1 MGMDLKRR
9 AMLDELRLALDNN
22 GMVTHCLNCDNHTKL
37 TVVDEN
43 EMQPE
48 IIACSLD
55 TNAGQPPAKI
65 LIYGCSQWSVE
76 IPF

>member
-1 MGMDLKRR
+1 MDLKRR
-9 AMLDELRLALDNN
+9 AMLNELRQTLDCG

-37 TVVDEN
+37 TIADEKGA
-43 EMQPE
+43 QPE

-55 TNAGQPPAKI
+55 TDAGQPPAHV
-65 LIYGCSQWSVE
+65 LVYGCGEWQIE